1 MRPLIGIP
9 CHSDYRAG
17 NGRPIY
23 CNNRAYVHAL
33 EHAGAVPILIP
44 LLEDPR
50 TLNALLPR
58 LDGLLLSGG
67 GDVQPERY
75 GEDPH
80 PNLEMPGDSRLDEIE
95 LTLASWALQE
105 DIPTL
110 GVCRG
115 MQLMNVA
122 AGGSLY
128 QDLPDQYPSNIRHC
142 NRDLPRTHLSHRVF
156 VKPSS
161 IMAGVLGTHD
171 FEANSLHH
179 QAVKTPGK
187 DVHISGYAG
196 DGVAE
201 LLEIPGYRFMMAV
214 QCHPEE
220 IYQDVPACAR
230 LFEAFVQACS
240 TIVPEDVNVQPA
252 ASQQEMTTR
261 VA

>member
-17 NGRPIY
+17 SGRPVY
-23 CNNRAYVHAL
+23 CNNRAYTHAL
-33 EHAGAVPILIP
+33 EHAGAIPILIP
-44 LLEDPR
+44 LLEDPHA
-50 TLNALLPR
+50 LDSLLPR

-67 GDVQPERY
+67 GDVQPHRY
-75 GEDPH
+75 GEDPY
-80 PNLEMPGDSRLDEIE
+80 PNLEMLDPRLDEIE

-115 MQLMNVA
+115 MQLLNVA
-122 AGGSLY
+122 AGGTLY

-142 NRDLPRTHLSHRVF
+142 NRDMPRNHLSHRV
-156 VKPSS
+156 S
-161 IMAGVLGTHD
+161 IEHGSLIERVLGTSE
-171 FEANSLHH
+171 FWANSLHH
-179 QAVKTPGK
+179 QAVKVSGK
-187 DVHISGYAG
+187 DVYISGHAE

-201 LLEIPGYRFMMAV
+201 SLEISGYRFMMAV

-220 IYQDVPACAR
+220 IYQQEPACAR

-240 TIVPEDVNVQPA
+240 NIIAEDIDVQSEPTHVA
-252 ASQQEMTTR
+252 VTR
-261 VA
+261 GV

>member
-17 NGRPIY
+17 SGRPIY

-33 EHAGAVPILIP
+33 EHAGAIPVLIP
-44 LLEDPR
+44 LLEDFQA
-50 TLNALLPR
+50 LDSLLPR

-67 GDVQPERY
+67 GDVQPHHY
-75 GEDPH
+75 GEDPY
-80 PNLEMPGDSRLDEIE
+80 PKLEMIDPKLDEIE

-115 MQLMNVA
+115 MQILNVA

-128 QDLPDQYPSNIRHC
+128 QDLSDLYPGSILHC

-156 VKPSS
+156 VEPGSL
-161 IMAGVLGTHD
+161 MERVLGTRE
-171 FEANSLHH
+171 FWANSLHH

-187 DVHISGYAG
+187 DVHISGHAE

-201 LLEIPGYRFMMAV
+201 SLEIPGRRFTMAV

-220 IYQDVPACAR
+220 IYLQVTACAR

-240 TIVPEDVNVQPA
+240 NLVPEAVDIQPA
-252 ASQQEMTTR
+252 ASEQEITTR

>member
-17 NGRPIY
+17 SGRPIY
-23 CNNRAYVHAL
+23 CNNQAYVHAL

-44 LLEDPR
+44 LLEDAR
-50 TLNALLPR
+50 ALDALLPW

-75 GEDPH
+75 GEEPY
-80 PNLEMPGDSRLDEIE
+80 PNLEMLDPRLDEIE

-128 QDLPDQYPSNIRHC
+128 QDLSDQYPSNIRHC

-156 VKPSS
+156 IEPGS
-161 IMAGVLGTHD
+161 ITAGVLGTNE
-171 FEANSLHH
+171 FEVNSLHH

-187 DVHISGYAG
+187 NVYISGHAG

-201 LLEIPGYRFMMAV
+201 SLEIPGYRFIMAV

-220 IYQDVPACAR
+220 IFSLVPACAR
-230 LFEAFVQACS
+230 LFRAFVQACS
-240 TIVPEDVNVQPA
+240 NLPSEDVDVQQT
-252 ASQQEMTTR
+252 ASQQEMAVR
-261 VA
+261 GA